1 MNKLDYDEPL
11 THGSTS
17 LAGARLFYLYIFAV
31 LFSYA
36 SLRQVFS
43 FFFTRLLFA
52 LNYFLEHKEQLL
64 FIFNTNC
71 RTCERSEPL
80 LRCTDC

>member
-1 MNKLDYDEPL
+1 MAAQVR
-11 THGSTS
+11 
-17 LAGARLFYLYIFAV
+17 LARAFFMYIFLPCYLATLHCGKYLV
-31 LFSYA
+31 
-36 SLRQVFS
+36 
-43 FFFTRLLFA
+43 FFTRLLFA